1 MGNDFLYFK
10 ARHVGPCYDLNSYR
24 YREARLFREGSGLFF
39 REYCGKTGVA
49 FVRSAV
55 AGWLQKFLIAIPGET
70 GSRQFREVK
79 LEMLRE
85 M

>member
-1 MGNDFLYFK
+1 MLRFEFVPLQRSTPF
-10 ARHVGPCYDLNSYR
+10 
-24 YREARLFREGSGLFF
+24 SGGKWIIFF
-39 REYCGKTGVA
+39 ENIAGKTGVA
-49 FVRSAV
+49 FVRSAS
-55 AGWLQKFLIAIPGET
+55 AGRLQKFLIAIPGET